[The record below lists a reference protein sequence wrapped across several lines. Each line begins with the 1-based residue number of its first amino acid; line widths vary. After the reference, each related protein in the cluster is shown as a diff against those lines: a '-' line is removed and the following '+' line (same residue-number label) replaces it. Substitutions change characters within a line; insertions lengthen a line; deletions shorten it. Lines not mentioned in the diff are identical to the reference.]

1 MKFKET
7 SELYSLNKSTY
18 IKLRWI
24 AYFGQL
30 IAVLFVEFVLK
41 FNFDYLICIFVIFF
55 SALTNLYLELGI
67 RENQLNN
74 SLSTLFLNFDIIQLS
89 VLFYLTGGI
98 TNPFIFLIIV
108 PAIFASSS

>member
-30 IAVLFVEFVLK
+30 IAVLFVEFGLK
-41 FNFDYLICIFVIFF
+41 FNFDYLICILVIFF
-55 SALTNLYLELGI
+55 STLTNLYLEFGI
-67 RENQLNN
+67 KEKGFTHLE
-74 SLSTLFLNFDIIQLS
+74 IKE
-89 VLFYLTGGI
+89 
-98 TNPFIFLIIV
+98 
-108 PAIFASSS
+108 